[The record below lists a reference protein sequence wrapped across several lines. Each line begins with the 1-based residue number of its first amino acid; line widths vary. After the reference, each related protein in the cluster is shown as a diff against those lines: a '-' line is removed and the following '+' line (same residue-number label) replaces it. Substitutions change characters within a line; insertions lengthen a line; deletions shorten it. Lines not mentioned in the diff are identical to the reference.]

1 MVAQFEQDFHVRYPD
16 QPALVYADRLS
27 SHTTAELLA
36 ATADNQVSF
45 VLFPAGTSQFIQPLD
60 DVVFALFKNKLLMH
74 RDRLMAAEPLKRNIA
89 QDTLLSA
96 MVLALHETLKPGPI
110 KASFRN
116 TGIHP
121 WNPEKIFAAGRS
133 AVPDPNHV
141 DALLPT
147 RAQQIL
153 TAIQQASPKAQGV
166 VVTRFRKHRQEQGKA
181 YRLEDLVRQQEE
193 YEAEKQAEAA
203 AKAERAG
210 NRLAAAAER
219 RAHRQEQLDER
230 EAARAE
236 RARAQAD
243 AVAIRDLQRR
253 QASCHYCSAAWRGSA
268 AWLWC
273 DHCEDSLVRRRSLV
287 ASETREN

>member
-1 MVAQFEQDFHVRYPD
+1 M
-16 QPALVYADRLS
+16 
-27 SHTTAELLA
+27 
-36 ATADNQVSF
+36 
-45 VLFPAGTSQFIQPLD
+45 
-60 DVVFALFKNKLLMH
+60 
-74 RDRLMAAEPLKRNIA
+74 
-89 QDTLLSA
+89 
-96 MVLALHETLKPGPI
+96 
-110 KASFRN
+110 
-116 TGIHP
+116 
-121 WNPEKIFAAGRS
+121 
-133 AVPDPNHV
+133 PDPNHV
-141 DALLPT
+141 DSLLPT

-153 TAIQQASPKAQGV
+153 PAIQQASPKAQGV

-219 RAHRQEQLDER
+219 RAHRQEQLDQR

-273 DHCEDSLVRRRSLV
+273 DHCEDCGICPGCRRDPTTYLEFQEHERGHL
-287 ASETREN
+287 AH